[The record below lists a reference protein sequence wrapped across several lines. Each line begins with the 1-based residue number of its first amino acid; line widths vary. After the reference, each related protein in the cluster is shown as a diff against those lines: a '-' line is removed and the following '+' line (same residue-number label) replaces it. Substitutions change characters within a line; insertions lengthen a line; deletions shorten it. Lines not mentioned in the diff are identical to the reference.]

1 LTDLVRRSLTGVA
14 FVIVI
19 VAGIILHPI
28 AFALV
33 FAGMQFLMLKE
44 FYSIT
49 QGEGI
54 QPQKV
59 TGYIIGLVLFATL
72 FSYANGLVPMNL
84 LFLIFPILFLVFI
97 AELYRGKGNSI
108 ANIAITIMGIIY
120 IALPFSLLNFLVFRG
135 VPGNSEFSPK
145 LLLGIFFILWTY
157 DTIAYLFGM
166 WLGKHRLFERISP
179 KKSWEGVIGGGIF
192 AMVTGILNSVIFQSL
207 GLVSWMGIALI
218 IVIFGTFGDL
228 VESLMKRSL
237 NIKDSGALLPGHGG
251 ILDRF
256 DSLLMAIPFIIAW
269 LLIFNH

>member
-1 LTDLVRRSLTGVA
+1 MTDLVRRSLTGVA

-28 AFALV
+28 AFAII

-54 QPQKV
+54 QPQKI
-59 TGYIIGLVLFATL
+59 TGHITGLVLFATL
-72 FSYANGLVPMNL
+72 FSYVNGLAPVNL
-84 LFLIFPILFLVFI
+84 LFLIFPTLFLVFI

-120 IALPFSLLNFLVFRG
+120 IALPFSLLNFLIFPG
-135 VPGNSEFSPK
+135 APGNSEFSPG

-192 AMVTGILNSVIFQSL
+192 AIVAGILDSVIFQSP
-207 GLVSWMGIALI
+207 GLLSWVGIALI